1 MEVDIDIVPETE
13 EPVNKEKIKTTKP
26 NILFKIT
33 DALFKDKGY
42 IQSLTKENCNQHLF
56 MVLRRLAINYPLQT
70 QIFNIGHC
78 NASDVIR
85 FWSDHLYNGSFVPKW
100 LMTSGKKSETKTNKN
115 ELTKEEIKIYKKY
128 YDINDKD
135 FEYAMRFFSD
145 DVIAEVKEI
154 NRYLNQK

>member
-1 MEVDIDIVPETE
+1 M
-13 EPVNKEKIKTTKP
+13 
-26 NILFKIT
+26 
-33 DALFKDKGY
+33 
-42 IQSLTKENCNQHLF
+42 TKENCNQHLF